1 MKGGS
6 CKKNFPKKNEEK
18 TFFDKNGHVHYRRRK
33 NRRYATRNRVKLDN
47 TYVVPYNR
55 ALCLMFHA
63 HINVEYCGWSM
74 LIKYLFKYISKGTDR
89 IAARITRPIGQP
101 STSTNV
107 PRIHVDEIKNFI
119 DGRFICPHEAC
130 WRILSFAIH
139 HRELAVQIL
148 VVHLEGMQRISFR
161 DREPLGYVVNDQ
173 G

>member
-1 MKGGS
+1 MRIKH
-6 CKKNFPKKNEEK
+6 
-18 TFFDKNGHVHYRRRK
+18 FFDKNGHVHYRRRK
-33 NRRYATRNRVKLDN
+33 TRHYTTRNKIKLDN

-55 ALCLMFHA
+55 MLCLMFHA

-130 WRILSFAIH
+130 WRILSLAKH
-139 HRELAVQIL
+139 HREPAVQIFAI
-148 VVHLEGMQRISFR
+148 HLEGMQRISFR